1 MDSAGL
7 QETFLNALRK
17 GSIPTTFFLINGVQ
31 MKGLVKAFDAYTV
44 VVESAGQQK
53 LLFKHA
59 LSTLIPEERVELRA

>member
-1 MDSAGL
+1 
-7 QETFLNALRK
+7 
-17 GSIPTTFFLINGVQ
+17 